1 MKLFLT
7 SSIGGSYIEN
17 GRRIPCALN
26 NANHFLDHLKKYWT
40 NNSKCL
46 LISSEPDNEEIS
58 NSFKTVFTE
67 AFKISNL
74 SLSEMDVCDRR
85 NEHEITDY
93 LYNYDVIVLTGG
105 HVPTENQF
113 FNRIHLKEL
122 LKSYKGIIIGLSAG
136 TMNCADVVYAQPEL
150 DGEATNLTYKK
161 YLDGLHLTKINIL
174 PHFQEIKEQTLD
186 GLRVLE
192 DISLPDSKIR
202 PFYALVDGSYIFVE
216 NSKSTLYGEAYW
228 VHEGILTKICE
239 MDRNI
244 QL

>member
-7 SSIGGSYIEN
+7 SSIGGSYKEN
-17 GRRIPCALN
+17 GRRIPCALMN
-26 NANHFLDHLKKYWT
+26 ENHFLDHIKKYWT

-46 LISSEPDNEEIS
+46 LISSEPDNEEMS

-67 AFKISNL
+67 AFKISKL
-74 SLSEMDVCDRR
+74 SLSEIDVCDRR
-85 NEHEITDY
+85 NENGIADF
-93 LYNYDVIVLTGG
+93 LYNYDAILLTGG

-122 LKSYKGIIIGLSAG
+122 LRSYKGIIIGFSAG

-150 DGEATNLTYKK
+150 DGEAVNLTYEK
-161 YLDGLHLTKINIL
+161 YLDGLDLTKINIL

-186 GLRVLE
+186 GLRILE
-192 DISLPDSKIR
+192 DISLPDSKSR

-216 NSKSTLYGEAYW
+216 NNNSTLYGEAYW
-228 VHEGILTKICE
+228 IHEGVLTKICE
-239 MDRNI
+239 RDKNI
-244 QL
+244 VL